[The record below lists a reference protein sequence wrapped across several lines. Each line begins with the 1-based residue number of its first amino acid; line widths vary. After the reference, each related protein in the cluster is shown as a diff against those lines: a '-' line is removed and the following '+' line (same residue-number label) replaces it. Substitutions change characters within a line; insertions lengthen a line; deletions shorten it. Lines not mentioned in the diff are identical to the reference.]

1 MHSERRLFLLALGS
15 ASLVASLSACGAG
28 NAARMPRPA
37 GAVRR
42 VEQTAQADFPTIPFA
57 AWTDEEPEYLLY
69 PGDEI
74 EVATP
79 TAAELTRTMKIGPDG
94 RIALPLIGQVMA
106 AERTLPQL
114 QQAVSA
120 AYAPQLVR
128 PVVEVTL
135 RQAGPIRVWVDGEV
149 RTPGVFEM
157 TGDLDAYQAVIQAGG
172 FSPTSRPDRVAL
184 IRRGPG
190 GTRMMRVV
198 DLGLVAA
205 RSSPCGEA
213 TSSSCRARPWA
224 NWRLSSPRCARL
236 CRSASAIR
244 STARAATATPSSR
257 GDQATSLT
265 TPWSM

>member
-106 AERTLPQL
+106 ADRTLLEL

-198 DLGLVAA
+198 DLRPRRGEVVAL
-205 RSSPCGEA
+205 RRGDILFVP
-213 TSSSCRARPWA
+213 
-224 NWRLSSPRCARL
+224 
-236 CRSASAIR
+236 R
-244 STARAATATPSSR
+244 STLGELAAFFTQVRAALPIGFSYSINGSNGNGYA
-257 GDQATSLT
+257 QF
-265 TPWSM
+265 